1 MSPEAKE
8 QEEGMRKYNWK
19 NTGLLLAAGLLLI
32 GLLVPGLCVAGSL
45 PVPTVIDSSV
55 VVNLEPRI
63 VTVFDSSAAGTVN
76 FEPPPGTTGG
86 VDAGE
91 IAAGGS
97 PSVEISP
104 GVVVTVTSIDSA
116 VNNGSLGRDQVSSG
130 YGDGG
135 TVVTL
140 SAESVANVL
149 ETAET
154 ESVEV
159 DGQSMTLFEALPVL
173 STSAELGGVRVAMP
187 SGHETDLSASLTN
200 VADALTSRNPT
211 SIGTALNDA
220 SIALT
225 QALKNGESAP
235 NLKIAAVAIAD
246 LLSAARRG

>member
-1 MSPEAKE
+1 
-8 QEEGMRKYNWK
+8 MRKYNRK
-19 NTGLLLAAGLLLI
+19 NSGLLLAAGVLLFGLLI
-32 GLLVPGLCVAGSL
+32 PGLCVAGSL

-76 FEPPPGTTGG
+76 LEPPPGSTGG
-86 VDAGE
+86 VDVGD

-104 GVVVTVTSIDSA
+104 GVMVTVTSIDSA

-130 YGDGG
+130 FGDGG

-149 ETAET
+149 ETAEE

-159 DGQSMTLFEALPVL
+159 DGQSMNLFEALPVL

-200 VADALTSRNPT
+200 VASRNPT